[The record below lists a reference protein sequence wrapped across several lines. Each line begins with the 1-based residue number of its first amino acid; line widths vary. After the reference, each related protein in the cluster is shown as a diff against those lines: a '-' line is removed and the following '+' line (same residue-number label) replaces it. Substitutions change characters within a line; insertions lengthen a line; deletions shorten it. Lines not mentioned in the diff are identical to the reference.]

1 MTNKAREEDFE
12 PILVAGLF
20 KGNPAVRTLDYDDS
34 LRATQIAGFMVAI
47 LDCMVDMVEEK
58 DQTEF
63 EENILEAFEMFL
75 ENRFENT
82 NKYKIEKED

>member
-1 MTNKAREEDFE
+1 MNKANEEDFI
-12 PILVAGLF
+12 PILVSGLYN
-20 KGNPAVRTLDYDDS
+20 GNPAVRTLDYDGS
-34 LRATQIAGFMVAI
+34 LKATQIAGFMVAI
-47 LDCMVDMVEEK
+47 IDCMVDLVEER

-82 NKYKIEKED
+82 SKYNIKKDE